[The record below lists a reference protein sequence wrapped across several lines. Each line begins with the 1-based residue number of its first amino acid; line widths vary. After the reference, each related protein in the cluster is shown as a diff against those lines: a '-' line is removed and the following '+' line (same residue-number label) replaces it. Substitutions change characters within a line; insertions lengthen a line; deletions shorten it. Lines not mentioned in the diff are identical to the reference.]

1 MHIKRRQVLVA
12 MLVMSQLGCMA
23 FGLLWASQW
32 LHAAFNQI
40 IHRSVTLQ
48 SESLALTIAQRSSE
62 LADLQQSTDAQA
74 NEDSLQHFVE
84 QINVP
89 HDGFVSIVRTADGK
103 IVATS
108 LAAPPGVKA
117 GTTIAQETL
126 QADEGERQQLLA
138 ALTHDQANGKQAFV
152 SGMSEFAGRPY
163 AVTALNIPQ
172 HQAAIVVALSDAS
185 VNQLAAQL
193 VTPMIQVGFVLTG
206 AVVGATAICTIF
218 LVRRFDST
226 LLEVS
231 SSLEREVDRRTLG
244 LQRSRNAV
252 VFGLA
257 KLAESRDKDAGQH
270 LERLRTYVTILAS
283 ELAKHNSRIDHHY
296 VANLAIASALHDV
309 GKMGVPDAV
318 ILKLGKLTAAERRAM
333 QMHTVLGD
341 ECLASVERMLGD
353 NDQFLTFAREV
364 AAAHHEQWDG
374 SGYPYGLQG
383 KDIPLA
389 ARIVALADVYD
400 ALTSH
405 REYRPAAS
413 HAEAR
418 EWIVSHYG
426 SQFDPEVVE
435 AFIAREVDFAKISQ
449 TAALANPRPVPPV
462 SETRSFEE
470 SAATPASEP
479 VA

>member
-1 MHIKRRQVLVA
+1 MYIKRRQALVA
-12 MLVMSQLGCMA
+12 MLVMSQLGCMT
-23 FGLLWASQW
+23 FGILWASRW
-32 LHAAFNQI
+32 LHGAFDQI
-40 IHRSVTLQ
+40 IHRSASLQ
-48 SESLALTIAQRSSE
+48 AESIALSLARRTSDLSLDSS
-62 LADLQQSTDAQA
+62 DDQA
-74 NEDSLQHFVE
+74 EVKEIYDQT
-84 QINVP
+84 NVP
-89 HDGFVSIVRTADGK
+89 HNGFVSIIRLNDGVVAATSQHTPASVAPKAVLGIQELTMRDGK
-103 IVATS
+103 
-108 LAAPPGVKA
+108 PEP
-117 GTTIAQETL
+117 
-126 QADEGERQQLLA
+126 LLA
-138 ALTHDQANGKQAFV
+138 AIHQSEATQQPLIGG
-152 SGMSEFAGRPY
+152 SMEFAGQAF
-163 AVTALNIPQ
+163 AVTALELPKQN
-172 HQAAIVVALSDAS
+172 AAIVVAMPEANLNHLVSE
-185 VNQLAAQL
+185 L
-193 VTPMIQVGFVLTG
+193 VTPLIHIGFVLTG
-206 AVVGATAICTIF
+206 AVVAATALCTIF

-252 VFGLA
+252 VFGLS

-270 LERLRTYVTILAS
+270 LERLRTYVTVLAS
-283 ELAKHNSRIDHHY
+283 ELAKHNPTIDHHY

-341 ECLASVERMLGD
+341 ECLAAVERMMGD
-353 NDQFLTFAREV
+353 RDEFITLARQV

-405 REYRPAAS
+405 REYRPAAN

-435 AFIAREVDFAKISQ
+435 AFIARETDFAKISQ
-449 TAALANPRPVPPV
+449 AAAKLDERRMAA
-462 SETRSFEE
+462 
-470 SAATPASEP
+470 SAAPVTAPTPEPASP
-479 VA
+479 TAV

>member
-1 MHIKRRQVLVA
+1 MYIKRRQVLVA
-12 MLVMSQLGCMA
+12 MLVMSQLGCMT
-23 FGLLWASQW
+23 FGVLWASRW
-32 LHAAFNQI
+32 LHEAFSQI
-40 IHRSVTLQ
+40 IHRSASLQAETVALSLARRTADLSVTEASEQLQKIYDQTNVPHEGFVSVIRLKDGGVAATSLQSPPSIKLESSLGIEAFKSPDGTTQPLLASVHQ
-48 SESLALTIAQRSSE
+48 SESN
-62 LADLQQSTDAQA
+62 QQP
-74 NEDSLQHFVE
+74 LV
-84 QINVP
+84 
-89 HDGFVSIVRTADGK
+89 
-103 IVATS
+103 
-108 LAAPPGVKA
+108 A
-117 GTTIAQETL
+117 GT
-126 QADEGERQQLLA
+126 
-138 ALTHDQANGKQAFV
+138 
-152 SGMSEFAGRPY
+152 MEFDGRVY
-163 AVTALNIPQ
+163 DVTALELPKQN
-172 HQAAIVVALSDAS
+172 AAIVVAMSDDS
-185 VNQLAAQL
+185 LNHL
-193 VTPMIQVGFVLTG
+193 VAELITPLIQVGFVLTG
-206 AVVGATAICTIF
+206 AVVAATALCTIF

-231 SSLEREVDRRTLG
+231 SSLEKEVDRRTLA

-270 LERLRTYVTILAS
+270 LERLRTYVTVLAS
-283 ELAKHNSRIDHHY
+283 ELAKHNSKIDHHY

-341 ECLASVERMLGD
+341 ECLASVERMFGD
-353 NDQFLTFAREV
+353 HDQFLTLGREV

-435 AFIAREVDFAKISQ
+435 AFIAREADFAKISQ
-449 TAALANPRPVPPV
+449 AAAQADARRALANQEA
-462 SETRSFEE
+462 SQ
-470 SAATPASEP
+470 AKTPAPAVEP

>member
-1 MHIKRRQVLVA
+1 MSIKRRQILVA
-12 MLVMSQLGCMA
+12 TLVMSQLGCMT
-23 FGLLWASQW
+23 FGVLWASRW
-32 LHAAFNQI
+32 LHEAFDQI
-40 IHRSVTLQ
+40 IHRSAALQ
-48 SESLALTIAQRSSE
+48 AETIALSLARRT
-62 LADLQQSTDAQA
+62 ADLSPTDSSHLLHEIYGQTT
-74 NEDSLQHFVE
+74 
-84 QINVP
+84 VP
-89 HDGFVSIVRTADGK
+89 HDGFVAAIRLADGG
-103 IVATS
+103 VAATS
-108 LAAPPGVKA
+108 THAPQAIKLDAALGA
-117 GTTIAQETL
+117 EEIAVDDGPSQP
-126 QADEGERQQLLA
+126 LLA
-138 ALTHDQANGKQAFV
+138 AVRAGESRRQPLV
-152 SGMSEFAGRPY
+152 SGEMTFDGQLFD
-163 AVTALNIPQ
+163 VTVLELPKQ
-172 HQAAIVVALSDAS
+172 PAAIVVAMSSAS
-185 VNQLAAQL
+185 LDRLIAEL
-193 VTPMIQVGFVLTG
+193 ITPLIHVGFILTG
-206 AVVGATAICTIF
+206 AVVAATALCTIF

-231 SSLEREVDRRTLG
+231 SSLEREVERRTLG

-283 ELAKHNSRIDHHY
+283 ELAKHNPSIDHHY

-341 ECLASVERMLGD
+341 ECLAAVQRMMGD
-353 NDQFLTFAREV
+353 HDQFLSLGREV

-383 KDIPLA
+383 KQIPLA

-400 ALTSH
+400 ALTSY
-405 REYRPAAS
+405 REYRPAAN

-435 AFIAREVDFAKISQ
+435 AFIAREADFAKISQ
-449 TAALANPRPVPPV
+449 AA
-462 SETRSFEE
+462 
-470 SAATPASEP
+470 AAQHDARRGRADSGQLPASASAPTTEP

>member
-1 MHIKRRQVLVA
+1 MTIKRRQALIA
-12 MLVMSQLGCMA
+12 MLVISQLGCMT
-23 FGLLWASQW
+23 FGVLWASHW
-32 LHAAFNQI
+32 LHGAFDQI
-40 IHRSVTLQ
+40 IHRSAALQAQATALAVSQRTAQLTSPEDPLELRKIFDLAEPAHEGFVAALRLSDGKLLAMSDPAGSSIAELPLGDQQLRSSDDSERSLIDAIRQ
-48 SESLALTIAQRSSE
+48 SETAIQPVIEGAMTLAGLPY
-62 LADLQQSTDAQA
+62 
-74 NEDSLQHFVE
+74 
-84 QINVP
+84 NV
-89 HDGFVSIVRTADGK
+89 TA
-103 IVATS
+103 V
-108 LAAPPGVKA
+108 AAP
-117 GTTIAQETL
+117 
-126 QADEGERQQLLA
+126 
-138 ALTHDQANGKQAFV
+138 KQD
-152 SGMSEFAGRPY
+152 
-163 AVTALNIPQ
+163 
-172 HQAAIVVALSDAS
+172 AAIVVATSNAS
-185 VNQLAAQL
+185 VNRLVSEL
-193 VTPMIQVGFVLTG
+193 VTPLVHVGFILTG
-206 AVVGATAICTIF
+206 AVVAATALCTIF

-231 SSLEREVDRRTLG
+231 SSLEREVDRRTLA

-270 LERLRTYVTILAS
+270 LERVRTYVTILAS
-283 ELAKHNSRIDHHY
+283 ELAKHNAKIDHHY

-341 ECLASVERMLGD
+341 ECLASVERMMGD
-353 NDQFLTFAREV
+353 HDEFVTLARQV

-435 AFIAREVDFAKISQ
+435 AFIAREVDFAKISE
-449 TAALANPRPVPPV
+449 AAAQLDDR
-462 SETRSFEE
+462 R
-470 SAATPASEP
+470 PASAPSEAPRIEASESKGATEP
-479 VA
+479 SLEA